1 MYFYRREHN
10 GYKHLTVNHSVTF
23 KNPETGAHTNS
34 IEGLWYHAKGA
45 CPRHNRA
52 KQHFLGYLAT
62 FMLQKKWS
70 KEADSFSM
78 FMVAAANLYS
88 GEQGYEIHDPND
100 YTEGNTETEA

>member
-52 KQHFLGYLAT
+52 KQHF
-62 FMLQKKWS
+62 K
-70 KEADSFSM
+70 
-78 FMVAAANLYS
+78 V
-88 GEQGYEIHDPND
+88 I
-100 YTEGNTETEA
+100 